1 MVILYL
7 FGQTIGMGDTERVAG
22 EVGGD
27 AVLATFGMALKNAR
41 LSAGLTQ
48 EALSD
53 LSGLDR
59 TYVSGAERGLRN
71 PTLATLNRLASA
83 LNLTVSELLS
93 PAGQSWPR

>member
-1 MVILYL
+1 MS
-7 FGQTIGMGDTERVAG
+7 DTKRVEGGG
-22 EVGGD
+22 EGD
-27 AVLATFGMALKNAR
+27 AVLAAFGAALKSAR

-53 LSGLDR
+53 LTGLDR

-83 LNLTVSELLS
+83 LGLTVSELLNPTGHS
-93 PAGQSWPR
+93 SSK